1 MKYTMGNIVAI
12 VGRPNVGKST
22 LFNRLTE
29 TRSAIVDD
37 IAGTTRD
44 RQYGKAEWCGVEFS
58 VIDTGGYIEG
68 SDDVFEDEIRKQVK
82 LAIDEADLVLFLVD
96 VNTGITGMD
105 QSVADILR
113 RSCKKV
119 MLITNKVD
127 TPDRTYLSNEFYSLG
142 LGDPW
147 AISSANGGGTG
158 DLLDE
163 VVKHLDTEPV
173 SEDVENLPRFT
184 IVGRPNVGKSSLL
197 NALTGEDRQIVTP
210 VSGTTRDA
218 VYIRFNKFNHDFYL
232 IDTAG
237 LRKKNKVQ
245 EDLEFYSVLRSIR
258 SIESSD
264 VCILMLDASVG
275 IESQDLSIFNTIK
288 ENKKGVVICVNKW
301 DLVEKT
307 TKSTKEY
314 TDIIKKR
321 IAPFVDVPILFISA
335 HEKQRLIKV
344 LDVAMEVY
352 KNRTQKITTSK
363 LNEALLEVIANYP
376 PPATKGKYVKI
387 KYITQLPTPSPSFA
401 FFCNL
406 PQYVKEPYK
415 RFLENQI
422 RSRYNFTGVPIQ
434 IYMRQK

>member
-1 MKYTMGNIVAI
+1 MGNIVAI

-37 IAGTTRD
+37 TAGTTRD

-113 RSCKKV
+113 RSRKKV

-127 TPDRTYLSNEFYSLG
+127 TPDRTYLSNEFYGLG

-163 VVKHLDTEPV
+163 VIKHLDTEPV
-173 SEDVENLPRFT
+173 SDEVENIPKFA

-218 VYIRFNKFNHDFYL
+218 VYIRYNKFNHDFYL

-288 ENKKGVVICVNKW
+288 ENKKGLVICVNKW

-307 TKSTKEY
+307 NKSTNEY

-321 IAPFVDVPILFISA
+321 IAPFTDVPILFISA

-344 LDVAMEVY
+344 LDTAMEVY
-352 KNRTQKITTSK
+352 QNRTQKITTSK
-363 LNEALLEVIANYP
+363 LNEALLEVIENYP